1 MKRIIVWNGRLQSIL
16 AFSLLSSYILSF
28 LFEGQ
33 ILYSLLELYELET
46 SSYIIEAI
54 VANFLGLFSCGLFT
68 KSIDRAKTVML
79 LGMGTSFVAT
89 IPFFFAPS
97 PLWFLG
103 LIVGGYA
110 SGVALAAWGYFLK
123 AFTPQQERL
132 KTCADVL
139 IISNVIMVAI
149 NVLTFKLSP
158 FVGLTV
164 VMLSLFLGTVFTWSI
179 RIGGEHGQDKQ
190 ARARSTEQMRNAF
203 LLLCVFIA
211 VLTVNSGLMYQV
223 INPAFSHLPELT
235 VWYWAVPYIM
245 ALLVMRHL
253 PSKIKHSRMLYA
265 GMAMMIGAFIGFMLL
280 GRNALDYFAIDTLM
294 LAACGVFDLFWWSIL
309 GAMLDYTANPSMV
322 FGVGLSANVLGVL
335 SGGVI
340 GLWARSTQSLTA
352 EVTVMALTII
362 CASLALLPLLNRQ
375 LALLLRSHAYLTA
388 YGTMDADQQSA
399 VLYQVEPLDPLTA
412 REEEVLAEILLGK
425 SNREA
430 AAALYIT
437 ENTMKTH
444 ARNIYSKYGVHSRAE
459 LISILLKGEDV

>member
-1 MKRIIVWNGRLQSIL
+1 
-16 AFSLLSSYILSF
+16 
-28 LFEGQ
+28 
-33 ILYSLLELYELET
+33 
-46 SSYIIEAI
+46 
-54 VANFLGLFSCGLFT
+54 
-68 KSIDRAKTVML
+68 
-79 LGMGTSFVAT
+79 
-89 IPFFFAPS
+89 
-97 PLWFLG
+97 
-103 LIVGGYA
+103 
-110 SGVALAAWGYFLK
+110 
-123 AFTPQQERL
+123 
-132 KTCADVL
+132 
-139 IISNVIMVAI
+139 
-149 NVLTFKLSP
+149 
-158 FVGLTV
+158 
-164 VMLSLFLGTVFTWSI
+164 
-179 RIGGEHGQDKQ
+179 
-190 ARARSTEQMRNAF
+190 
-203 LLLCVFIA
+203 
-211 VLTVNSGLMYQV
+211 
-223 INPAFSHLPELT
+223 
-235 VWYWAVPYIM
+235 
-245 ALLVMRHL
+245 
-253 PSKIKHSRMLYA
+253 
-265 GMAMMIGAFIGFMLL
+265 MAMMVGAFIGFMLL
-280 GRNALDYFAIDTLM
+280 GRNRLDYFVIDTLM

-309 GAMLDYTANPSMV
+309 GAMLDYTTNPSMV

-388 YGTMDADQQSA
+388 YGTMDAAQQSA